1 MAFTGYSNSGKTY
14 DIASDRGMNFINT
27 APAGSSL
34 IGGDG
39 SSWIKNSD
47 GSTTISKNGVDYNVG
62 NALGNFQNALD
73 MITHQSDKAS
83 ARSLEYAQQN
93 QDWSANQAAIANEF
107 NAAEA
112 AKNRN
117 WQEYMSNT
125 AHQREVADLKAAG
138 LNPVL
143 SAMGGNG
150 ASVGSGAAA
159 SAQMPSGSAAYS
171 SDATSALVSVLGS
184 MLAAQTSIQN
194 QLVSAR
200 TQEAVADKYTAMSY
214 LTGQMAA
221 DASMYGAAAAAAA
234 SRYGSDMQYQIQ
246 QDFPNSLV
254 RVIDSYL
261 SGKGISWSDVPDQLR
276 GAIESAVKNGVDSI
290 PGVSA
295 VRNASDK
302 VKGFFESI
310 NDWFDD
316 RKRDMAAY
324 ERSLKHSGSGRSYS
338 PSGQSGRSF

>member
-39 SSWIKNSD
+39 SSWIKNPD

-112 AKNRN
+112 AKNRD

-214 LTGQMAA
+214 LTGQMASE
-221 DASMYGAAAAAAA
+221 ASMYGAAAAAAA

-246 QDFPNSLV
+246 QDFPNSLI
-254 RVIDSYL
+254 RILDSYL
-261 SGKGISWSDVPDQLR
+261 SGQGISWSEVPGTLKT
-276 GAIESAVKNGVDSI
+276 AIEDAVRAGVDSV

-295 VRNASDK
+295 VRGLSQRISDF
-302 VKGFFESI
+302 GEGISNI
-310 NDWFDD
+310 ID
-316 RKRDMAAY
+316 A
-324 ERSLKHSGSGRSYS
+324 LKAEYSKPKSVYKSSDTRSGSGRSY
-338 PSGQSGRSF
+338 R